1 MTSNKKPELK
11 STAFSNYLSQED
23 CHKMI
28 AVCAYYKAEKR
39 GFASGYELKYWVESE
54 QEINEQNFYKFQT

>member
-1 MTSNKKPELK
+1 MTSNEKPELK
-11 STAFSNYLSQED
+11 STAFSNNLSQED
-23 CHKMI
+23 CQKLI

-39 GFASGYELKYWVESE
+39 GFASGYELKDWVEAE